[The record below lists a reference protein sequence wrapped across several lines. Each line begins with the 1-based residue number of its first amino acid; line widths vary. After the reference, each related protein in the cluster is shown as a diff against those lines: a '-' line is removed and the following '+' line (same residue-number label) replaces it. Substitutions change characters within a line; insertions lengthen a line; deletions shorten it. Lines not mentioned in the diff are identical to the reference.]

1 MKMSDAGLKML
12 KELEGSVKHI
22 YRDSAG
28 LDTIGV
34 GHLLTE
40 DEKKTNKFKDGLT
53 DEQIIDLLREDVKH
67 AENAVASLVKVN
79 LNQNQIDTLISF
91 TFNVG
96 RGALAS
102 SSLLRKLN
110 AGDHDAVPVE
120 LMKWNKL
127 RNPKTRKLEASKG
140 LTKRRERE
148 ATCWVMI

>member
-1 MKMSDAGLKML
+1 ML

-110 AGDHDAVPVE
+110 AGDHDAVPGE

>member
-1 MKMSDAGLKML
+1 ML